1 MNIKPRRYNKLV
13 AVKLTDSQFEII
25 EEVVNGGKLL
35 TNSASEFIRE
45 AIDSYLLQNQGSIG
59 WEKIENYFDNH
70 QG

>member
-1 MNIKPRRYNKLV
+1 MNKKPLRYNKLV

-25 EEVVNGGKLL
+25 EDAVNTGKLP

-59 WEKIENYFDNH
+59 WEKVEHYFDNH